1 MNNVTQKSL
10 TYRIVKRVLLLI
22 LAMFILSIVVFILA
36 RLTPGDPLQSYYG
49 DQLDFMKESEIS
61 AARQKLGLDSNMVV
75 QYFRWLGG
83 VFHGNFGLSLKYRQP
98 VINVIKPLVGNT
110 ILLGLISYACTFV
123 IAIILACICA
133 INEDG
138 IVDKLISKIVTT
150 IYYIP
155 SFWLGVILI
164 LIFAVNLKWMPS
176 SGAYDFGMAGSISNR
191 IRHLIL
197 PVTVMVVSHVG
208 YYTYMIRN
216 KLLDETRK
224 DYVLLAKSKG
234 CTRVEIIRKHCL
246 RNVLPT
252 IISLMAISIPHI
264 TGGTVVVESIFHYP
278 GIGNLAIES
287 TKFHDYNLLMLTV
300 IITGFVVF
308 LGGFIAQT
316 LNEEIDTRI
325 KEQGVIKW

>member
-1 MNNVTQKSL
+1 
-10 TYRIVKRVLLLI
+10 
-22 LAMFILSIVVFILA
+22 
-36 RLTPGDPLQSYYG
+36 
-49 DQLDFMKESEIS
+49 
-61 AARQKLGLDSNMVV
+61 
-75 QYFRWLGG
+75 
-83 VFHGNFGLSLKYRQP
+83 
-98 VINVIKPLVGNT
+98 
-110 ILLGLISYACTFV
+110 
-123 IAIILACICA
+123 
-133 INEDG
+133 
-138 IVDKLISKIVTT
+138 
-150 IYYIP
+150 
-155 SFWLGVILI
+155 
-164 LIFAVNLKWMPS
+164 
-176 SGAYDFGMAGSISNR
+176 
-191 IRHLIL
+191 
-197 PVTVMVVSHVG
+197 MVVSHVG

>member
-155 SFWLGVILI
+155 SFWLGVILV

>member
-155 SFWLGVILI
+155 SFWLGVILV

-208 YYTYMIRN
+208 YYTYIIRN
-216 KLLDETRK
+216 KLLDETRQ

>member
-1 MNNVTQKSL
+1 MKKEIQKSL

-98 VINVIKPLVGNT
+98 AINVIKPLVGNT

-155 SFWLGVILI
+155 SFWLGVILV

-176 SGAYDFGMAGSISNR
+176 SGAYDFGMAGSVSNR

-208 YYTYMIRN
+208 YYAYIIRN

-234 CTRVEIIRKHCL
+234 CKRGEIVRKHCL

-252 IISLMAISIPHI
+252 IVSLMAISIPHI

-308 LGGFIAQT
+308 LGSFIAQT